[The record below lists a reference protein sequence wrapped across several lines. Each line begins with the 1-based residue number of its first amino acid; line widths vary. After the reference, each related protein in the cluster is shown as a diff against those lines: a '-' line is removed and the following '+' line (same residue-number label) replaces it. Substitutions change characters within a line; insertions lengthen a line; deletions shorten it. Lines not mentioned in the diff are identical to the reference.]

1 VIAAHLSTP
10 KCPMMRVLVFQS
22 FRHRDRLVAAA
33 LDACFR
39 GIVSWI
45 GSPGQKEGRMAER
58 QEANA
63 VTEGKNE
70 VSEVSTTSGPSESR
84 DYVVPV
90 VKVHVPGAL
99 VNAGFWGGLAGAV
112 VLGVVDP
119 PLGVLVGAAVVVAR
133 HQR

>member
-1 VIAAHLSTP
+1 
-10 KCPMMRVLVFQS
+10 
-22 FRHRDRLVAAA
+22 
-33 LDACFR
+33 
-39 GIVSWI
+39 
-45 GSPGQKEGRMAER
+45 MAER
-58 QEANA
+58 QHANA
-63 VTEGKNE
+63 VAEGTNE
-70 VSEVSTTSGPSESR
+70 VPEVSTTSRPSESS

-90 VKVHVPGAL
+90 LKVHVPGAL